1 MGAAHRHSAKA
12 ASSQR
17 MCGCQGVFCHV
28 AVINVVGSFSCTTW
42 RRIQTGMAV
51 ESSAEDRTGVYGGN
65 SSAGLQEQLGG
76 ELGGALDSALGSALG
91 CELGG
96 G

>member
-1 MGAAHRHSAKA
+1 MQA
-12 ASSQR
+12 
-17 MCGCQGVFCHV
+17 
-28 AVINVVGSFSCTTW
+28 
-42 RRIQTGMAV
+42 GMAV
-51 ESSAEDRTGVYGGN
+51 ESSAEDRTGVYGEN
-65 SSAGLQEQLGG
+65 SSTGLQGQLGG

>member
-1 MGAAHRHSAKA
+1 M
-12 ASSQR
+12 
-17 MCGCQGVFCHV
+17 
-28 AVINVVGSFSCTTW
+28 
-42 RRIQTGMAV
+42 QTGMAV